1 MAFRTY
7 DPRVNIL
14 EADWSPFS
22 NPSWTLPLLVDL
34 SDWRGKL
41 AEIQKSIHENVNDT
55 DVVFVADFPG
65 ILESQCD
72 TTYYN
77 AMLDITLSF
86 HESHCPFL

>member
-1 MAFRTY
+1 M
-7 DPRVNIL
+7 NIL

-65 ILESQCD
+65 ILESHYNS
-72 TTYYN
+72 THYN
-77 AMLDITLSF
+77 AMSDVRL
-86 HESHCPFL
+86 